1 MEDMYF
7 SWKEMPL
14 VPPAD
19 VMQRRPAVLIIGA
32 GPVGLATALG
42 LSHHGVES
50 LVLETRDTISKG
62 SRALAMNRRSMQ
74 ILDQLGVGEQVL
86 RQGLHW
92 ADGWTFYQDHLVHT
106 MRLPQPAH
114 EKHGQTNLQQCW
126 MEQLLLEALAQTG
139 LAQVCYQHTVSGIM
153 AHDDGVRVS
162 VHTPAGDYQLDAG
175 YIVAADGPRG
185 MTRKWLGIDYEGTSY
200 SQRFVINDIICK
212 QSLPEGR
219 RLFFSPPYLPGK
231 TVLMHKAPYDM
242 WRLDFQLMEDQD
254 AETEMQPERVH
265 QRIRA
270 HFDLMKLQPD
280 YELVLTSVYRANALS
295 LPTYNQGRVL
305 FAGDAAHQVPI
316 FGGRGVNHGYEDA
329 HNLAWKL
336 AAVIK
341 GAGTPALL
349 DSYTQERR
357 GALLDTLAELTRTT
371 IFITTPSPGM
381 SLVREAVL
389 SLSIEENF
397 VAKLFD
403 PYASAPYDC
412 VDSPLN
418 ATEAHSHSEDFG
430 SRCRP
435 GALAP
440 DLAMPQGGS
449 RLYDSLGPHFTV
461 LQFGET
467 NEDAQRQA
475 ADLTQS
481 LSTPE
486 RVVKVLVVDSDGDAA
501 TLYDAR
507 TGTCYLIRPDQRI
520 AGRWRAAPTP
530 VLQAAL
536 LRATGMPDQAAY
548 GPQTQSLEIA

>member
-1 MEDMYF
+1 MYF

-19 VMQRRPAVLIIGA
+19 VMHRKPAVLVIGA

-42 LSHHGVES
+42 LARHGVDS
-50 LVLETRDTISKG
+50 LVLETRDTISRG

-74 ILDQLGVGEQVL
+74 ILDHLGVGEQVL
-86 RQGLHW
+86 RQGLRW

-126 MEQLLLEALAQTG
+126 MEQLLLDALARTG
-139 LAQVCYQHTVSGIM
+139 HAQVCYQHTVTDM
-153 AHDDGVRVS
+153 ATHGDGMRVS
-162 VHTPAGDYQLDAG
+162 VHTPAGDYQVDAG

-185 MTRKWLGIDYEGTSY
+185 KARKWLGIDYEGTSY

-212 QSLPEGR
+212 QPLPEGR

-270 HFDLMKLQPD
+270 HFDLMQLQPD

-295 LPTYNQGRVL
+295 LPTYNRDRVL
-305 FAGDAAHQVPI
+305 FVGDAAHQVPI

-336 AAVIK
+336 AAVVQ

-418 ATEAHSHSEDFG
+418 ATAEHSEDFG
-430 SRCRP
+430 PRCRP

-440 DLAMPQGGS
+440 DLAMPSDNG
-449 RLYDSLGPHFTV
+449 RLYDRFGPHFTV
-461 LQFGET
+461 LQFGAT
-467 NEDAQRQA
+467 GADAPQEA
-475 ADLTQS
+475 AGLARS
-481 LSTPE
+481 LSTSE
-486 RVVKVLVVDSDGDAA
+486 QVVEVLWLAADGEAA
-501 TLYDAR
+501 ELYGAR
-507 TGTCYLIRPDQRI
+507 PGTCYLIRPDHRI
-520 AGRWRAAPTP
+520 AGRWRAASAQ

-536 LRATGMPDQAAY
+536 SRATGAQAPAAH
-548 GPQTQSLEIA
+548 GPQTPALETA